1 MNDYLDNVSERAR
14 RVLEENRVAIF
25 IVAYNAE
32 RHFKRVLER
41 ILPTRSK
48 EDSHVALCQALTDF
62 GSICIQVFF
71 IWVHCYFKGESARRI
86 VIRANMARWRMAGES
101 SFSKPRHILKLHPG
115 DRPRRDTPP
124 EAR

>member
-1 MNDYLDNVSERAR
+1 VNDYLDNVSESAR

-32 RHFKRVLER
+32 RHIKRVLER

-62 GSICIQVFF
+62 WSNCRQFF
-71 IWVHCYFKGESARRI
+71 SYGFTV
-86 VIRANMARWRMAGES
+86 
-101 SFSKPRHILKLHPG
+101 ILKASQRAVL
-115 DRPRRDTPP
+115 
-124 EAR
+124 